1 MKDVFK
7 KIIHKIL
14 DVTLFI
20 LDHIFLIIGLIFV
33 AISIVGLNIG
43 ADKYDCLF
51 LSIYGFFFISSYY
64 AEAIA
69 KIKADKVKIQYEE
82 DLCDLT
88 EHLIRVVKSINRSA
102 ATQNKLNQQLCKEI
116 KALKKEIK
124 ELKEDNKNE

>member
-1 MKDVFK
+1 MKNILK

-14 DVTLFI
+14 DAMLFI
-20 LDHIFLIIGLIFV
+20 FNHIFLIIGLIF
-33 AISIVGLNIG
+33 IIFSIIGLNIG

-51 LSIYGFFFISSYY
+51 ITIYGFFFISSYY

-69 KIKADKVKIQYEE
+69 KVKADKVKIQYEE
-82 DLCDLT
+82 DLCNLT

-102 ATQNKLNQQLCKEI
+102 ATQNRLNQQLCKEI

-124 ELKEDNKNE
+124 ELKEENKNG

>member
-1 MKDVFK
+1 MKDILK

-14 DVTLFI
+14 DAILFI
-20 LDHIFLIIGLIFV
+20 FNHIFLIIGLIF
-33 AISIVGLNIG
+33 IIFSIIGLNIG

-51 LSIYGFFFISSYY
+51 ITIYGFFFISSYY

-69 KIKADKVKIQYEE
+69 KVKADKVKIQYEE

-88 EHLIRVVKSINRSA
+88 EHLIRVVKSINKSA
-102 ATQNKLNQQLCKEI
+102 ATQNRLNQQLCKEI

-124 ELKEDNKNE
+124 ELKEENKNG

>member
-1 MKDVFK
+1 MKNILK

-14 DVTLFI
+14 DAILFI
-20 LDHIFLIIGLIFV
+20 LNHIFLIIGLIF
-33 AISIVGLNIG
+33 IIFSIIGLNIG

-51 LSIYGFFFISSYY
+51 ITIYGFFFISSYY

-69 KIKADKVKIQYEE
+69 KVKADKVKIQYEE
-82 DLCDLT
+82 DLCNLT

-102 ATQNKLNQQLCKEI
+102 ATQNRLNQQLCKEI

-124 ELKEDNKNE
+124 ELKEENKNG

>member
-1 MKDVFK
+1 MKDILK

-14 DVTLFI
+14 DAILFI
-20 LDHIFLIIGLIFV
+20 FNHIFLIIGLIF
-33 AISIVGLNIG
+33 IIFSIIGLNIG

-51 LSIYGFFFISSYY
+51 IMIYGFFFISSYY

-69 KIKADKVKIQYEE
+69 KVKADKVKIQYEE

-88 EHLIRVVKSINRSA
+88 EHLIRIVKSINRSA
-102 ATQNKLNQQLCKEI
+102 ATQNRLNQQLCKEI

-124 ELKEDNKNE
+124 ELKEENKNG